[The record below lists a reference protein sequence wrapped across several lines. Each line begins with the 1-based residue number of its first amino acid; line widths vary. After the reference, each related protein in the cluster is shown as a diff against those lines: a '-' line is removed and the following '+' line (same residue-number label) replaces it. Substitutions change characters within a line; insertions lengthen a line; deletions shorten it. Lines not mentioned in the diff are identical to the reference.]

1 MPRYIDA
8 DMLREKM
15 YHEAFEKDSEDQ
27 RWDSG
32 CWIRYRMF
40 ENAVDSIPTADV
52 VEIEYAYNEEERYS
66 SLFTCSRCK
75 WSCSDTL
82 CGDTATY
89 NYCPNCGRKIRRKKD
104 DSV

>member
-27 RWDSG
+27 RWNSG

-52 VEIEYAYNEEERYS
+52 VERKKAKWIEDGYYKLPAV
-66 SLFTCSRCK
+66 CSRCGSPGVIDFK
-75 WSCSDTL
+75 
-82 CGDTATY
+82 
-89 NYCPNCGRKIRRKKD
+89 YCPYCGARMSEEETTDAEIH
-104 DSV
+104 